1 MATDV
6 SSSSTESYDST
17 VNAPAAGDPRTSASV
32 RNPLQ
37 NVVNRARWLRARA
50 EDRLDKFLPLG
61 GLSPVAA
68 SVASSTFT
76 ISGHGLN
83 ANDPVRVMSVG
94 GNVPS
99 PLAADTT
106 YFVVGGSLT
115 SNTFQV
121 SLTSGGSAVTLTD
134 VGSGTIYVAKRVTAK
149 FYQLNADGLSTFT
162 GTIHQSGGTGIIA
175 DNGVIVHG
183 AIIQDAGSNVLGGD
197 TVIGG
202 VLTRAKAEAP
212 TSSALNT
219 STATQTIDASKPV
232 WTLDTPLNSI
242 TINVDSTTV
251 VPVADQEITLVVWHT
266 DTHTA
271 IITVQR
277 PSGPVTICT
286 SGTTDKLF
294 LVRLKWVVPGVG
306 SPSWRLV
313 SYFSGGTISSP

>member
-1 MATDV
+1 MATDI

-17 VNAPAAGDPRTSASV
+17 VNAPATGDARTSASV
-32 RNPLQ
+32 RTPMQ
-37 NVVNRARWLRARA
+37 NIVNRARWLRARA

-61 GLSPVAA
+61 GLFPVAA
-68 SVASSTFT
+68 SVATSTFT
-76 ISGHGLN
+76 IAGHGLN

-94 GNVPS
+94 GSAPS
-99 PLAADTT
+99 PLVVDTT
-106 YFVVGGSLT
+106 YYVVGGSLT

-121 SLTSGGSAVTLTD
+121 SATVGGGAVTLTD
-134 VGSGTIYVAKRVTAK
+134 NGSGAIYVAKRVTAK
-149 FYQLNADGLSTFT
+149 FFQVNADSLSTFSST
-162 GTIHQSGGTGIIA
+162 LHQTGGTGIIA
-175 DNGVIVHG
+175 DSGVIITGSLVQGGG
-183 AIIQDAGSNVLGGD
+183 ANTIGGD
-197 TVIGG
+197 TIIGG

-212 TSSALNT
+212 ASSVLNA

-242 TINVDSTTV
+242 TLNVDSTTV
-251 VPVADQEITLVVWHT
+251 VPVTDQEITLVVWHT

-294 LVRLKWVVPGVG
+294 RVQLKWSGT
-306 SPSWRLV
+306 SWRLV
-313 SYFSGGTISSP
+313 SFFSGGTISNP